1 MPFLL
6 LLSLP
11 SVYLSQP
18 PMALAQLPRSL
29 WQGTLCLC
37 GINRCGFSHRQVA
50 PACTEGHAGMLPRPV
65 KGASPCR
72 VCVGLSVDSQPSDNC
87 RWAPVVFVVHIFV
100 TIMVII
106 P

>member
-37 GINRCGFSHRQVA
+37 GINRCGFSHRQVS
-50 PACTEGHAGMLPRPV
+50 ACTEGHRGDA
-65 KGASPCR
+65 ASSCQGGLT
-72 VCVGLSVDSQPSDNC
+72 VSCVGLSVDSQPSDNC

-100 TIMVII
+100 TVMVII